1 MTAAPT
7 LCIGRDIAHPERS
20 IELPIE
26 AITQTFCVFGKRGS
40 GKSNAGVVL
49 AEEMCKVHAPWAALD
64 PVGHWWGLRSRPD
77 GSPGFPV
84 LVFGGPHSDLPLE
97 HTAGALMA
105 DVLCDTRVQMV
116 LCTVLFSGKERA
128 QFVTAFAERLLSRV
142 LADPFAVHVFLEEA
156 DSFAPQRPMAGEER
170 MLGAV
175 DKLMRRGRQGGL
187 GMTAITQRSAKIN
200 KDITTQAETLLAFR
214 TLGPQDRNAI
224 DEWVK
229 FHDSGEQRQQ
239 LLSSLATLS
248 DGESWMWSPEWLD
261 FFGRVQW
268 RRRETFDAAS
278 TPKVGERKVSPTL
291 ADVDLEQLRV
301 RMAQTIER
309 AKADDPKAL
318 RARIAQLER
327 ERDEERKHPLLE
339 LKETTVEVPILSDEA
354 IEELRGVVDEADLQ
368 GHNLKIKAENLMDAA
383 RTLNEAIRHV
393 DEAMG
398 KPRTLERRMTVFHEP
413 ELKPAS
419 NGVSKHTADASL
431 NEPRQKILDTLDR
444 LVSVRVYE
452 PLRNHVAFFA
462 GVSPNSSGFD
472 KNIGI
477 LRRDGYLTFP
487 SPGRIALTQKGRDVS
502 AITADPPTT
511 EELQEQVMRLVS
523 GPQGAILKLLIA
535 EYPDNVGRGQLAQRT
550 GQSNTSSGFD
560 KNLGRLRALGFI
572 DYPEPGMVAAESMLF
587 IEEPARAER

>member
-1 MTAAPT
+1 MKLTF
-7 LCIGRDIAHPERS
+7 GREVATDFPVEVSLDAV
-20 IELPIE
+20 
-26 AITQTFCVFGKRGS
+26 TQTFVIFGKRGS
-40 GKSNAGVVL
+40 GKSNAGVVI
-49 AEEMCKVHAPWAALD
+49 AEEMCKAHAPWAALD

-77 GSPGFPV
+77 GSPGFKV

-142 LADPFAVHVFLEEA
+142 LADPFALHVFLEEA

-239 LLSSLATLS
+239 LLSSLSSLS

-309 AKADDPKAL
+309 AKADDPKTL

-327 ERDEERKHPLLE
+327 ERAEEHAHPLQQ
-339 LKETTVEVPILSDEA
+339 LKEVTVMVPILSAMA
-354 IEELRGVVDEADLQ
+354 IEDLRGIVDRADSKAHELLEAA
-368 GHNLKIKAENLMDAA
+368 HRLMDAA
-383 RTLNEAIRHV
+383 KTLNLAIAHV

-398 KPRTLERRMTVFHEP
+398 KPKLPKRSNTIQGRDYVITDTTMNGASHEDTGP
-413 ELKPAS
+413 
-419 NGVSKHTADASL
+419 L
-431 NEPRQKILDTLDR
+431 NQPRQKILDTLGR
-444 LVSVRVYE
+444 LASVRINE

-462 GVSPNSSGFD
+462 GVSPNSSGFE
-472 KNIGI
+472 KNLGI
-477 LRRDGYLTFP
+477 LRRDGYISYP
-487 SPGRIALTQKGRDVS
+487 VPGRIALTRLGADCV
-502 AITADPPTT
+502 AVFGDPPTS
-511 EELQEQVMRLVS
+511 EELQAQICQLVS
-523 GPQGAILKLLIA
+523 FPQAAILRILIA
-535 EYPDNVGRGQLAQRT
+535 AYPEAIPRAELAERS
-550 GQSNTSSGFD
+550 GQSKTSSGFE
-560 KNLGRLRALGFI
+560 KNVGCLRALGFL
-572 DYPEPGMVAAESMLF
+572 DYPEPGMVAAEPALF
-587 IEEPARAER
+587 VEQPVGATR

>member
-1 MTAAPT
+1 MISSPT
-7 LCIGRDIAHPERS
+7 LHLGHEALHPERAMEVS
-20 IELPIE
+20 DV
-26 AITQTFCVFGKRGS
+26 AVTQTWVVFGKRGS

-49 AEEMCKVHAPWAALD
+49 AEEMCKIQAPWAALD

-170 MLGAV
+170 MLGAI

-239 LLSSLATLS
+239 LLASLATLS

-309 AKADDPKAL
+309 AKADDPKEL
-318 RARIAQLER
+318 RRQIATLRQQLTLSPTIIPER
-327 ERDEERKHPLLE
+327 
-339 LKETTVEVPILSDEA
+339 VEVPILSAMA
-354 IEELRGVVDEADLQ
+354 IEDLRGIVDRADAKGMEMLAA
-368 GHNLKIKAENLMDAA
+368 GDALVKAAQ
-383 RTLNEAIRHV
+383 TLNIAIAHV
-393 DEAMG
+393 DEAEG
-398 KPRTLERRMTVFHEP
+398 KPRLPQQRPARRPNVIVGKDYVITGINGHTVAET
-413 ELKPAS
+413 
-419 NGVSKHTADASL
+419 V
-431 NEPRQKILDTLDR
+431 NEPRKKILDTLDR
-444 LVSVRVYE
+444 LESVRISQ
-452 PLRNHVAFFA
+452 PLRSHVAFFA

-472 KNIGI
+472 KNVGI
-477 LRRDGYLTFP
+477 LKRDGYVTFP
-487 SPGRIALTQKGRDVS
+487 APGRIAFTDKGRDVAS
-502 AITADPPTT
+502 ITADPPTS
-511 EELQEQVMRLVS
+511 EELQAQVMALVS
-523 GPQGAILKLLIA
+523 GPQGGILRVLIA
-535 EYPDNVGRGQLAQRT
+535 CYPEAMPRAEVAARS
-550 GQSNTSSGFD
+550 GQSETSSGFD
-560 KNLGRLRALGFI
+560 KNIGRLRVLGFV
-572 DYPEPGMVAAESMLF
+572 DYPAPGMVVAESMLF
-587 IEEPARAER
+587 VEEPVAQ